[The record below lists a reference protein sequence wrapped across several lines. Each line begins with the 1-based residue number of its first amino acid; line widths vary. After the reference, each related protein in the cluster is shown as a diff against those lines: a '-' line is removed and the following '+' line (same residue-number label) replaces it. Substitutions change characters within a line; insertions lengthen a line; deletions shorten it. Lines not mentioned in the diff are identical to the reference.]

1 MEDKKSDLVSSKA
14 IWLKKVL
21 VDSSVIISALISN
34 KGASHYC
41 LISAKDKGYQLVIS
55 EFILKELLDV
65 IERKFPNLLLR
76 LFEILILG
84 EILIVKNPSKKEL
97 KLFKNLIEEKDVPI
111 LASAIKEEADFLLT
125 LDKEFLKQKVVN
137 IASQYGL
144 TILTPKDLIKKLN
157 Y

>member
-1 MEDKKSDLVSSKA
+1 MEDKRSTLVSSKV
-14 IWLKKVL
+14 IGLRKVL

-34 KGASHYC
+34 RGASYYC

-84 EILIVKNPSKKEL
+84 EILVVKNPNKKEL
-97 KLFKNLIEEKDVPI
+97 KPFKNLIEKKDVPI
-111 LASAIKEEADFLLT
+111 LASAIKEKADFLLT
-125 LDKEFLKQKVVN
+125 LDKEFLKQEV
-137 IASQYGL
+137 IDFASQHGL

-157 Y
+157 F